1 MKQKFT
7 IQEAIAYCKNSNI
20 NMLISDI
27 NFMEEDAV
35 FKLFNVAPE
44 TLDFYIQD
52 SLEDSDTN
60 CIIPNDLQL
69 KTVDIVWLDTSKITP
84 ISDENV
90 NDLIK

>member
-1 MKQKFT
+1 
-7 IQEAIAYCKNSNI
+7 
-20 NMLISDI
+20 MLISDI

-35 FKLFNVAPE
+35 FKLFDVAPE

-84 ISDENV
+84 ISDENA

>member
-1 MKQKFT
+1 
-7 IQEAIAYCKNSNI
+7 
-20 NMLISDI
+20 MLISDI

-52 SLEDSDTN
+52 SLGYSDTN

-84 ISDENV
+84 ISDENA